1 MSIITLFSLFLPAL
15 SILYM
20 LILWL
25 IFKGTVTFKLSA
37 AMALSLFTV
46 SYVSFL
52 IGLKGLE
59 VLYWAAPLVGI
70 TFVVTYWGIDRFLS
84 KPLRRTYQVLFEMG
98 EGDGDLSR
106 RLDIFSKDEIGK
118 ISTNFNSMVGKLSG
132 TIQNLK
138 KVGVKGSSLGNE
150 LASSSEELSAT
161 VEEIASTIN
170 SMSQKI
176 ATQSDEMRKANVDV
190 GEIRKSIDRLNALI
204 DGQSDSIGESSAAIE
219 EMVASIKSIEGVTD
233 HKKKLSDQV
242 VSLAESGR
250 TGMEATVAEIEEIA
264 TSAEAIF
271 DFVSMIDSIASQTN
285 LLAMNA
291 SIEAAHAGEF
301 GKGFSVVAD
310 EIRKL
315 AETTAENSNNISS
328 TLRVIVD
335 MIKASSENTK
345 KTGINIVEIISGI
358 TDVSAG
364 MNETLEGLK
373 ELSLGSSRITESLG
387 NVVRSTSEVRS
398 NFKTMTERIE
408 GVEGSMASVA
418 NLSEENRIGM
428 AEISSGAN
436 EVAKSSEFL
445 AQLSASNATNISALE
460 EEITRF
466 KIG

>member
-1 MSIITLFSLFLPAL
+1 MSTVALFSIFLPAL
-15 SILYM
+15 SVFYM

-25 IFKGTVTFKLSA
+25 IFRGTVTFKLSA

-52 IGLKGLE
+52 IGLRGLAI
-59 VLYWAAPLVGI
+59 LYWAAPLVGF
-70 TFVVTYWGIDRFLS
+70 TFVITYWGIDRFLS

-118 ISTNFNSMVGKLSG
+118 ISTNFNNMVQKLSV

-138 KVGVKGSSLGNE
+138 KVGAKGSSIGNE

-161 VEEIASTIN
+161 VEEMASTIN

-176 ATQSDEMRKANVDV
+176 ALQSDEMRRSNIDV
-190 GEIRKSIDRLNALI
+190 GEIRKSIGRLSALI
-204 DGQSDSIGESSAAIE
+204 DGQSDSVGESSAAIE
-219 EMVASIKSIEGVTD
+219 EMVASIKNIEGVTA
-233 HKKKLSDQV
+233 HKKEISDHV
-242 VSLAESGR
+242 VALAEEGR
-250 TGMEATVAEIEEIA
+250 SGMEATVAEIEEISASAA
-264 TSAEAIF
+264 TIF
-271 DFVSMIDSIASQTN
+271 DFVTMIDSIASQTN

-315 AETTAENSNNISS
+315 AETTAENSSNISS
-328 TLRVIVD
+328 SLGLIVD
-335 MIKASSENTK
+335 RIKDSSENTR
-345 KTGINIVEIISGI
+345 KTGATIGQIISGI
-358 TDVSAG
+358 ADVSAG

-373 ELSLGSSRITESLG
+373 ELSIGSKRITECLE

-398 NFKTMTERIE
+398 NFGIIMERTEAL
-408 GVEGSMASVA
+408 EGSMASVV
-418 NLSEENRIGM
+418 NLSEENRSGM
-428 AEISSGAN
+428 AEISSGSN
-436 EVAKSSEFL
+436 EIAKSSEFL
-445 AQLSASNATNISALE
+445 ARLSASNAANIATLE
-460 EEITRF
+460 GEISRF
-466 KIG
+466 K

>member
-1 MSIITLFSLFLPAL
+1 MSTVALFSIFLPAL
-15 SILYM
+15 SVLYM

-52 IGLKGLE
+52 IGLRGLA
-59 VLYWAAPLVGI
+59 VLYWAAPLVGL

-118 ISTNFNSMVGKLSG
+118 ISTNFNNMVQKLSG
-132 TIQNLK
+132 TIQSLK
-138 KVGVKGSSLGNE
+138 KVGAKGASIGNE

-161 VEEIASTIN
+161 VEEMASTLN

-176 ATQSDEMRKANVDV
+176 ALQSDEMRRSNIDV
-190 GEIRKSIDRLNALI
+190 GEIRKSIGRLSALI
-204 DGQSDSIGESSAAIE
+204 DGQSDSVGESSAAIE
-219 EMVASIKSIEGVTD
+219 EMVASIKNIEGVTA
-233 HKKKLSDQV
+233 HKKEISDHV
-242 VSLAESGR
+242 VALAEEGR
-250 TGMEATVAEIEEIA
+250 NGMEATVAEIEEISASAA
-264 TSAEAIF
+264 TIF
-271 DFVSMIDSIASQTN
+271 DFVTMIDSIASQTN

-315 AETTAENSNNISS
+315 AETTAENSSNISS
-328 TLRVIVD
+328 SLGLIVD
-335 MIKASSENTK
+335 RIKDSSENTR
-345 KTGINIVEIISGI
+345 KTGATIGQIISGI
-358 TDVSAG
+358 ADVSAG

-373 ELSLGSSRITESLG
+373 ELSIGSTRITECLE

-398 NFKTMTERIE
+398 NFGIIMERTEAL
-408 GVEGSMASVA
+408 EGSMASVV
-418 NLSEENRIGM
+418 NLSEENRSGM
-428 AEISSGAN
+428 TEISSGSN
-436 EVAKSSEFL
+436 EIAKSSEFL
-445 AQLSASNATNISALE
+445 ARLSASNAANIAALE
-460 EEITRF
+460 GEISRF
-466 KIG
+466 K